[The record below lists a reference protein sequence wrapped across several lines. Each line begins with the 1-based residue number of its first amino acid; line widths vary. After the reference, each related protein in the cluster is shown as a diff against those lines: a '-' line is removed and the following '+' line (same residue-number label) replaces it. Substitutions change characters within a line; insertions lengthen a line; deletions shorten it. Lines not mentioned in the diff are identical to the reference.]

1 MLFGGDNEQTS
12 GEDGQGARKR
22 GFASQE
28 NNTKRQGKCMIL
40 AIDIGNTNIVIGCI
54 DGEKVCFVERV
65 STNLAKT
72 ELEYVVEFRTLF
84 ELYHI
89 GMEEITGSIISSVVP
104 PLNNI
109 IKNGLEKM
117 FHQAPLVVGPG
128 LKTGLNILMDN
139 PAQLGSDLVVN
150 AVAGLHYYG
159 APIVMIDM
167 GTATTISVV
176 DEKKNYIGGMILPGV
191 KVSLDSLVNRTSQL
205 PRISLEPPKKV
216 IGRNTIDCMKSGI
229 VMGQAAC
236 LDGMVERIFDELGY
250 EAPVVA
256 TGGLAGSIVP
266 YCKKKIVCDNELTL
280 KGLGLIYHKNVE

>member
-1 MLFGGDNEQTS
+1 
-12 GEDGQGARKR
+12 
-22 GFASQE
+22 
-28 NNTKRQGKCMIL
+28 MIL
-40 AIDIGNTNIVIGCI
+40 AVDIGNTNIVIGCI
-54 DGEKVCFVERV
+54 DGERVCFVERA

-89 GMEEITGSIISSVVP
+89 GMEDITGSIISSVVP
-104 PLNNI
+104 PLNNV

-128 LKTGLNILMDN
+128 LRTGLNILMDN

-159 APIVMIDM
+159 APIIMIDM

-205 PRISLEPPKKV
+205 PRISLEPPKKL

-236 LDGMVERIFDELGY
+236 LDGMIERIYDELSY

-266 YCKKKIVCDNELTL
+266 YCKKKIICDNELTL
-280 KGLGLIYHKNVE
+280 KGLGLIYHRNME